1 MAKAERQKQGAG
13 HSHSLEEHNLL
24 LMKSADN
31 AVNGNG
37 MNWKNVGC
45 EVEAHGTSVVVGH
58 SLHLKRTTKAVAD
71 YEKTTGADET
81 GVHGVAV
88 AVYNRCR
95 SCLFENR
102 YIDRLK
108 T

>member
-1 MAKAERQKQGAG
+1 MTKAERQKQAAG
-13 HSHSLEEHNLL
+13 DSHRLEEHNPL

-45 EVEAHGTSVVVGH
+45 EVEAHGTSVAVGH
-58 SLHLKRTTKAVAD
+58 SLHLARTTKAVAD
-71 YEKTTGADET
+71 ELE
-81 GVHGVAV
+81 VA
-88 AVYNRCR
+88 AYNRCR
-95 SCLFENR
+95 SCR